1 VSEQEWDDVQDDGK
15 RTVRFSADDPNSP
28 IVNAKTRELVA
39 KTYRNGR
46 SDATDAIVEVLMR
59 FNSATRHPSVISAVR
74 KAGEVS

>member
-1 VSEQEWDDVQDDGK
+1 MSEQEWDDVQDDGK

-46 SDATDAIVEVLMR
+46 SDATDAIVEVLMQ
-59 FNSATRHPSVISAVR
+59 SAKTRHPSLISAVR
-74 KAGEVS
+74 QAGMAS